1 MLATLQPLL
10 RRFWHPVA
18 PSTALGDAPLPFT
31 LLGEDIVLWRSADG
45 SAACVR
51 DRCCHR
57 TAKLSRGWTDKGCL
71 VCGYHGWAYDGSGAV
86 VAIPQRPEGGI
97 PQGLKTEAFRVEE
110 RHGVIWVALA
120 EPLYGIPDIPEAG
133 DPAYRRVDEFHEIWD
148 APGLRIME
156 NSFDNAHFSYVHAK
170 SFGIVEEPEPAP
182 LSIEPTADGFV
193 MRALVPVRN
202 PDIQKKNLKDAGDFT
217 VRDYEKTWW
226 APFSRK
232 MKITYPNGLVHIIC
246 TLTAPIDDRRSMVTQ
261 FALRTDTEADAP
273 AADIIAFDRQVTLE
287 DQAILAIC
295 DPDVPLRAA
304 RGGEVSI
311 PSDEPGLEMRRH
323 LLKLLIAAGED
334 EATGP
339 APAMAALFAAAE

>member
-1 MLATLQPLL
+1 MLVTRQPLL

-18 PSTALGDAPLPFT
+18 PATALGDAPLPFT
-31 LLGEDIVLWRSADG
+31 LLGEDIVLWRAADG
-45 SAACVR
+45 APACVR

-57 TAKLSRGWTDKGCL
+57 TAKLSRGWTDQGSI

-133 DPAYRRVDEFHEIWD
+133 DPAYRRVDEFYEVWD

-182 LSIEPTADGFV
+182 LSIEQTADGFL
-193 MRALVPVRN
+193 MRALVPVKN

-232 MKITYPNGLVHIIC
+232 MKITYPNGLIHIIC

-261 FALRTDTEADAP
+261 FALRTDSEADAP

-323 LLKLLIAAGED
+323 LLKLLIDAGEA
-334 EATGP
+334 EATGEP
-339 APAMAALFAAAE
+339 PTTAVLSAAAE